1 MTHVLHVPVL
11 LHEVVAALAPS
22 EGEVLVDCT
31 LGLGGHTEALL
42 QAAPCRVIG
51 LDRDPWALQQAR
63 RRLAPFADRFTAV
76 HSPFARLGEVL
87 DELGLDHVDGILADL
102 GVSSPQLDERERGFS
117 FQGGPL
123 DMRMDSTQELCAD
136 QVVNQWSEGEL
147 ARLVRRFGE
156 EPRAAAIARAI
167 VKERPIRDN
176 EHLARVVATAARAD
190 RRRRVHPATR
200 TFQAIRVAVNDE
212 LGQLREL
219 LSSATSRL
227 SPGGRL
233 AIISFH
239 SLEDRLVKKHLAT
252 ESGRGTPRDPWGHPV
267 GPVRLSSRP
276 KAVQSSPDDPNPRS
290 RSARLRTAVR
300 LP

>member
-1 MTHVLHVPVL
+1 MTHDLHVPVL
-11 LHEVVAALAPS
+11 LSEVVDFLAPAS
-22 EGEVLVDCT
+22 GEVIVDCT
-31 LGLGGHTEALL
+31 LGLGGHSEALL
-42 QAAPCRVIG
+42 QAAPCRVVG
-51 LDRDPWALQQAR
+51 LDRDPWAIQQASQ
-63 RRLAPFADRFTAV
+63 RLVPFGQRFTAV
-76 HSPFARLGEVL
+76 HSPFARLDEVL

-102 GVSSPQLDERERGFS
+102 GVSSPQLDQRERGFS

-123 DMRMDSTQELCAD
+123 DMRMDSTQELSAD
-136 QVVNQWSEGEL
+136 QVVNHWDQAEL
-147 ARLVRRFGE
+147 ARLIRRFGE

-167 VKERPIRDN
+167 VKDRPIRDN
-176 EHLARVVATAARAD
+176 EHLARIVASSARKD
-190 RRRRVHPATR
+190 RRRRIHPATR
-200 TFQAIRVAVNDE
+200 TFQAIRMVVNDE
-212 LGQLREL
+212 LGQLQEL
-219 LSSATSRL
+219 LSSATRRL

-252 ESGRGTPRDPWGHPV
+252 ESGRGTPRDPWGNPV
-267 GPVRLSSRP
+267 EPVRLSSRP